1 MSMALE
7 DIRVLDLTHYQAGPT
22 CTMLLADMGAEVIK
36 VEPPWG
42 DQGRLLPPRDRGGL
56 SPYFAHL
63 NRNKK
68 SIALN
73 LKHPR
78 GVEIFK
84 GLVRV
89 SDVVVE
95 NFTPGTMER
104 LGLGY
109 KTLSESNPRIIFASI
124 SGFGQYGPYSSRLS
138 FDWIAQAMS
147 GFMALEGD
155 AASPG
160 GPPLVL
166 VESLGDTIPG
176 MFCTIGVLTALY
188 RRALTG
194 RGQRIDVA
202 QLDSLISVIL
212 SVTYYTMSGLA
223 WHQVARKY
231 RDFGPSGIYRAK
243 DGYVYVVA
251 PPGGILDR
259 LTEALHE
266 EDVDQDAVRRWVQDR
281 TTGEVVRTLV
291 EAKVPV
297 APILTIDKVITDP
310 QVLAREMIVGVEHPK
325 AGLVKMPGFPIK
337 FSETPGTI
345 GKAAPLLG
353 QHTEEVLTRLLGS
366 SGDEIAKLRE
376 ERVIA

>member
-7 DIRVLDLTHYQAGPT
+7 NIRVLDLTHYQAGPT

-42 DQGRLLPPRDRGGL
+42 DQGRFLPPLDKGGL

-73 LKHPR
+73 LKHTK
-78 GVEIFK
+78 GVEILK
-84 GLVRV
+84 ELVKV

-95 NFTPGTMER
+95 NFAPGTMER
-104 LGLGY
+104 LGIGY
-109 KTLSESNPRIIFASI
+109 KTLKEINPRIIFASI

-147 GFMALEGD
+147 GFMAIEGD

-160 GPPLVL
+160 GPPITL

-176 MFCTIGVLTALY
+176 MFGTIGVLTALY
-188 RRALTG
+188 HRNLTG

-212 SVTYYTMSGLA
+212 SITYYTMSGMA

-231 RDFGPSGIYRAK
+231 RDFGPSGMYRAR
-243 DGYVYVVA
+243 DGHVYIVA
-251 PPGGILDR
+251 PPGAILDR
-259 LTEALHE
+259 LMKVLPV
-266 EDVDQDAVRRWVQDR
+266 EDVDQDAVGRWVQDR
-281 TTGEVVRTLV
+281 TVDEVVSTLV

-297 APILTIDKVITDP
+297 APVLTIDKVITDP
-310 QVLAREMIVGVEHPK
+310 HVRAREMVVEVEHPK
-325 AGLVKMPGFPIK
+325 AGTVRTPGFPIK
-337 FSETPGTI
+337 FSKTPGKI
-345 GKAAPLLG
+345 RKVAPLLG
-353 QHTEEVLTRLLGS
+353 QHTEEVLSRLLGYS
-366 SGDEIAKLRE
+366 RDKIDRLRE
-376 ERVIA
+376 EKVVI